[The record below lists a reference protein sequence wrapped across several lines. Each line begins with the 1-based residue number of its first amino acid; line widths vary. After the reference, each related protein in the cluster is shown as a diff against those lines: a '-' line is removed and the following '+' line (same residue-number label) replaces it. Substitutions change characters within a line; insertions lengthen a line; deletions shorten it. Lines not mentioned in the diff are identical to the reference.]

1 MPDNNDYHLG
11 EVAARYEGRGP
22 GTISAGNGDKG
33 GVSYGTY
40 QLSTKEG
47 TLGDFLKQ
55 SAYKTQFE
63 DLTPESTAFNEKWR
77 DLARTEPG
85 FAQDQQ
91 DFIKKTHYDPVVAK
105 LKKDGLDLTDRGA
118 AVQEALWST
127 SVQARGLTPGIF
139 EHGLEEKFGRG
150 YKLSELTDKDIVSA
164 VQDYKTAH
172 NNTLFKRSPRQWPG
186 LLDRA
191 SWEEE
196 DLEALAD
203 GNPLPDR
210 SQGRHSHRETSAKK
224 DGLLREG
231 QHGDAVSVV
240 QQELHDLGYKDTK
253 GNPLAADRD
262 FGPSTTAA
270 IKSFQQ
276 DHGLRVDGVVGKDTA
291 SALSSETSLLEK
303 SQVPNA
309 LNAPDACSITRDSSL
324 HDMFE
329 AICSAAGKGDIAG
342 MNAIGQAYA
351 QSPEGQA
358 SLLMGAQAN
367 QMQTQMEAFA
377 QMQIQMQAQPQVQRG
392 PVR

>member
-105 LKKDGLDLTDRGA
+105 LKRDGLDLTDRGA

-172 NNTLFKRSPRQWPG
+172 NNTLFRRSPR
-186 LLDRA
+186 R
-191 SWEEE
+191 
-196 DLEALAD
+196 
-203 GNPLPDR
+203 
-210 SQGRHSHRETSAKK
+210 
-224 DGLLREG
+224 
-231 QHGDAVSVV
+231 
-240 QQELHDLGYKDTK
+240 
-253 GNPLAADRD
+253 
-262 FGPSTTAA
+262 
-270 IKSFQQ
+270 
-276 DHGLRVDGVVGKDTA
+276 GKD
-291 SALSSETSLLEK
+291 
-303 SQVPNA
+303 
-309 LNAPDACSITRDSSL
+309 CSI
-324 HDMFE
+324 E
-329 AICSAAGKGDIAG
+329 PAGKRKTLRHWQTATRCPIDRWAVTATGKRRQKKMGCCARAN
-342 MNAIGQAYA
+342 MAI
-351 QSPEGQA
+351 P
-358 SLLMGAQAN
+358 
-367 QMQTQMEAFA
+367 
-377 QMQIQMQAQPQVQRG
+377 
-392 PVR
+392 